1 MRWFPVLLAIA
12 AALGLPR
19 PAAAQLVVEQVRVG
33 WSLAGGESLTVFKAG
48 AWTPITVRVRGGE
61 DGFPGGKLQVETLDS
76 DDVLNVFTIPVPRL
90 AKGAAPKTL
99 CAYVKPGCA
108 GAEITLAAF
117 DHEGKKYSLRAS
129 DFEPLDFSKQI
140 YLSLGSSLPDLGRAL
155 LRVKAGA
162 ERETEPTEQRTH
174 YLVHA
179 DDVKQ
184 LPTRWYGYEA
194 VDLLVFPTGNR
205 AFLKDLLAD
214 REQRKEAVAG
224 WVRRGGRLVMSVSA
238 NTDLIR
244 NLLESWK
251 GGPAA
256 LLTGESIQIPRL
268 GGLVQFAE
276 AQDKPFEPAE
286 EGQRFTIPQLD
297 KTRRDIGPLLV
308 LAEEGQ
314 EHPLVVRMPFGQGSV
329 TILAVDLDRKPFT
342 AWDGRGEFWQR
353 LIERLAPRAVTADEQ
368 NDLATD
374 LQKELEVFPDVR
386 PISFGWVAFII
397 FLYIVVVGPLDYL
410 FLRKVVKR
418 LEWTWVTFPATV
430 VAVSVIAF
438 LLVSGRQ
445 EEEVKINKVDLIDI
459 DQLGP
464 EPLAQGTTWFAV
476 YSPRIQTYNVGTV
489 PDVDW
494 TVGKREKRLPPE
506 TVVSWLGRPEL
517 AGLNSTGR
525 RRAQALLRG
534 KYAFK
539 NEAARLSR
547 VPFPFA
553 STKSFTARW
562 QTSLPRP
569 LTCRLAS
576 DPENPDS
583 LSGSVTNYLPATLE
597 NPVLFYGGKWYTFS
611 GPLTP
616 GRPAALAA
624 QSAQEFIQ
632 WQNTFRH
639 RQAAQTGL
647 GPLTVLV
654 NNLLFHDRISLGGNR
669 RRNNTL
675 RFLDQ
680 SWRLRESSL
689 HGVRVQEAILY
700 GRLPRREGP
709 RQEVER
715 SPTSPSRLVFG
726 PSVQDLDRAVPA
738 GTLAQDTYV
747 RVFLPVPPAK

>member
-1 MRWFPVLLAIA
+1 
-12 AALGLPR
+12 
-19 PAAAQLVVEQVRVG
+19 VVEEVRVG
-33 WSLAGGESLTVFKAG
+33 WTVAGGESLTVFKAG

-76 DDVLNVFTIPVPRL
+76 DDVQNVFTIPLPRF
-90 AKGAAPKTL
+90 AKGAAPKTV
-99 CAYVKPGCA
+99 CTYGQPGCA

-117 DHEGKKYSLRAS
+117 DDQGNKYSLRAN
-129 DFEPLDFSKQI
+129 DFEALDFSKQI
-140 YLSLGSSLPDLGRAL
+140 YLTLGSSLPDLERAL
-155 LRVKAGA
+155 VRLKAGA
-162 ERETEPTEQRTH
+162 ERETEPMEQRTH

-179 DDVKQ
+179 DDVIQ

-214 REQRKEAVAG
+214 REQRKEALAG
-224 WVRRGGRLVMSVSA
+224 WVRRGGRLVVSVSA
-238 NTDLIR
+238 NSDLVR
-244 NLLESWK
+244 KLLQGWI

-256 LLTGESIQIPRL
+256 LLTGKSIQVPRL
-268 GGLVQFAE
+268 EGLVQFAE

-286 EGQRFTIPQLD
+286 EGQRFTIARLD
-297 KTRRDIGPLLV
+297 KTLRDIGPLLI

-314 EHPLVVRMPFGQGSV
+314 EHPLAVRMPFGQGSV

-342 AWDGRGEFWQR
+342 AWDGRVEFWQR
-353 LIERLAPRAVTADEQ
+353 LAERLAPRAVTADEQ

-410 FLRKVVKR
+410 FLRKVLKR

-430 VAVSVIAF
+430 VGVSVIAF

-445 EEEVKINKVDLIDI
+445 GEEVKINKVDLIDI

-476 YSPRIQTYNVGTV
+476 YSPRIQTYNVGIV
-489 PDVDW
+489 PDADW
-494 TVGKREKRLPPE
+494 RIRKQEKRLPPE

-525 RRAQALLRG
+525 RWAPALLRG

-539 NEAARLSR
+539 NEAAWLSR
-547 VPFPFA
+547 VPLPFA

-569 LTCRLAS
+569 ITCRLVY
-576 DPENPDS
+576 DPESPDS
-583 LSGSVTNYLPATLE
+583 VSGSVTNHLPADLE

-611 GPLTP
+611 GPLAP
-616 GRPAALAA
+616 GRTSALAA

-632 WQNTFRH
+632 WHNTFRH

-647 GPLTVLV
+647 GPVTVLV
-654 NNLLFHDRISLGGNR
+654 NNLLFHDRISLGGNK

-680 SWRLRESSL
+680 SWRLRESAVQ
-689 HGVRVQEAILY
+689 GVRVQEAILY
-700 GRLPRREGP
+700 GRLPRSEG
-709 RQEVER
+709 RAEEVAR
-715 SPTSPSRLVFG
+715 SPASPSRLVLTESVRDG
-726 PSVQDLDRAVPA
+726 PGTVPA
-738 GTLAQDTYV
+738 GILAQDTYV
-747 RVFLPVPPAK
+747 RVFLPVLPAK